1 MFLRAAAYR
10 ASMDILQETPSVP
23 EADCWSSWINHGR
36 DGGNAAVRAHVAV
49 QTAAFAE
56 KILNHVQTPP
66 ASMLDIGSGDG
77 LMSWAALSRW
87 PHVYVTMTDISPAL
101 LSQARMEAAK
111 RGVASQCN
119 FVLANAETLESIA
132 DHTQDLVTSRS
143 ALAYVVD
150 KPASFRAAFR
160 VLKPGG
166 ILSIAEPLFRE
177 QALSTS
183 KLQEAAYA
191 ETDNPLPALLHR
203 WKAAQFEN
211 PFDSLQQNPIT
222 SYTEQNLLGF
232 ASQAGFEDLQME
244 LHVEERQAP
253 PRGWEVFCAMS
264 PHPLAP
270 SSGEILATRFS
281 AVERRILELALRP
294 RVEKGEFNITSR
306 MIYLCGRKP
315 EIHVL
320 ESDRLSLT
328 R

>member
-1 MFLRAAAYR
+1 
-10 ASMDILQETPSVP
+10 MDVFEKNPPVP
-23 EADCWSSWINHGR
+23 AADCWSRWLNHGR
-36 DGGNAAVRAHVAV
+36 DGGNAAMRAHVAV

-66 ASMLDIGSGDG
+66 ATMLDIGSGDG
-77 LMSWAALSRW
+77 LMAWAALSRW
-87 PHVYVTMTDISPAL
+87 PRIDITMTDISPAL
-101 LSQARMEAAK
+101 LSLAQREAAS
-111 RGVASQCN
+111 RGAASQCS
-119 FVLANAETLESIA
+119 FVLANAETLESII
-132 DHTQDLVTSRS
+132 DNSQDLVTSRS

-232 ASQAGFEDLQME
+232 ASQAGFENLQME

-281 AVERRILELALRP
+281 AVERRILEAALRP
-294 RVEKGEFNITSR
+294 RVEKGAFSITSR
-306 MIYLCGRKP
+306 MIYLCGCKP
-315 EIHVL
+315 NIQAL
-320 ESDRLSLT
+320 NPPA
-328 R
+328 